1 MQRNRSAARNTSSR
15 KSQLSHDLEQSDGT
29 RAKSGG
35 SAILTAKVFFYGKC
49 LKRNSETIPNSVF
62 TKARSALAPMETE
75 EFENLG
81 ADNAVV
87 YGYNRH
93 LVWLGGKLR
102 FMIVS

>member
-1 MQRNRSAARNTSSR
+1 
-15 KSQLSHDLEQSDGT
+15 
-29 RAKSGG
+29 
-35 SAILTAKVFFYGKC
+35 
-49 LKRNSETIPNSVF
+49 
-62 TKARSALAPMETE
+62 METE